1 MKLYDKFAVAKFL
14 NMTPKNV
21 QRLTEKGVLKPYQGN
36 LYSLMEATHSYIK
49 FLKESG
55 ENEGGADLNEER
67 AKLTKVKRLNEELDL
82 AVKQHELH
90 KAEDIERIISK
101 MLINFKSRLNAIP
114 AEEADKLAV
123 MTDKA
128 EIFTHLN
135 GRIKEALFE
144 LSDFESIFAEDIKE
158 AEDGEEND

>member
-36 LYSLMEATHSYIK
+36 LYSLVEATHSYIK

-55 ENEGGADLNEER
+55 ENEGGVDLNEER

-82 AVKQHELH
+82 AVKQRELH
-90 KAEDIERIISK
+90 KAEDIDRIVSK
-101 MLINFKSRLNAIP
+101 MLINFKSRLSAIP
-114 AEEADKLAV
+114 AEEADKLAA

-128 EIFTHLN
+128 KIFTHLN
-135 GRIKEALFE
+135 GRIKEALLE